1 MDDDVRQRAQLR
13 SGLSLSY
20 VVQGPSA
27 GVPILLLHAWGES
40 LEAFDLVRP
49 HLPVTAHVVAVDLRG
64 HGSSDKP
71 ITGYTLAEFA
81 SDVVEFLDALGL
93 PEAILVGA
101 SSGGYLAQLIA
112 VTYPE
117 RAAGLVLVGA
127 PRHLPRGSQLV
138 SEVSSLDDPLDLRWA
153 RSWLDGFARYR
164 PVPQWFIDARV
175 ADVIKCP
182 NHSFL
187 GTLVGLV
194 EATPPTELGTIVAPT
209 TILWGERDEVLPLE
223 DAGLLNAEI
232 AGSRLVMCQETG
244 HLVLWE
250 QPEPVGA
257 EITHLWETIT
267 SRQKREV
274 GASLQHPRR
283 QRHRRPPP
291 PFP

>member
-1 MDDDVRQRAQLR
+1 VDDDVRLRTQLR

-20 VVQGPSA
+20 VVQGPSS

-49 HLPVTAHVVAVDLRG
+49 HLPVTAHVLAVDLRG

-71 ITGYTLAEFA
+71 SAGYTLAEFA

-93 PEAILVGA
+93 PEAIFVGA

-112 VTYPE
+112 VTSPQ

-127 PRHLPRGSQLV
+127 PLRLPRGSQLV
-138 SEVSSLDDPLDLRWA
+138 SEVSSLDDPPDQRWA
-153 RSWLDGFARYR
+153 RSWLDGFARYQ
-164 PVPQWFIDARV
+164 PVPQWFIDDRV
-175 ADVIKCP
+175 EDVIKCP
-182 NHSFL
+182 SHSFL

-194 EATPPTELGTIVAPT
+194 EAMPPTERGTILAPT
-209 TILWGERDEVLPLE
+209 TIMWGERDEILPLE
-223 DAGLLNAEI
+223 DAYLLKAEI

-250 QPEPVGA
+250 QPELVGT

-267 SRQKREV
+267 GPQKREA
-274 GASLQHPRR
+274 GASLQHPMR
-283 QRHRRPPP
+283 QRHRRRPP